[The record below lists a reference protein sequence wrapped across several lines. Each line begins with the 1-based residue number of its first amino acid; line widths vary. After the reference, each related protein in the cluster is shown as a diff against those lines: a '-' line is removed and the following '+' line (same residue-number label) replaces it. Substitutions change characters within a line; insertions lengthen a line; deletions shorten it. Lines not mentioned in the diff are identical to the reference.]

1 MTENYC
7 GYESV
12 ECDSSGIKEN
22 SENNGDQE
30 NQEAIHKNR
39 SKEVKGEAFNSIVAE
54 NEAGYES
61 LECDSARVNEY
72 TETNNNEED
81 VNNSNVVIILNG
93 ESSERL
99 LEPSLSESFRSVPVA
114 GENAWWPRKLM
125 SYMGPGALVAV
136 GYMDPGN
143 WSTDVA
149 GGSAFGYKLLFVVL
163 LSSMIAAFLQCLAA
177 KLGIVFGRDLA
188 QVCRDNYSERI
199 SFVLWIIMEIAI
211 AATDLAEI
219 IGSAIALN
227 LLFSLP
233 IVAGIC
239 ITAADILLVLFLK
252 GSQIRTIEK
261 LITTLVFIIG
271 ISFII
276 ELSYSRPKAVDV
288 LSGYVPDASLIT
300 NTEMLFVGVSI
311 IGATVMP
318 HNLFLHSS
326 LVLTRASRLDREG
339 QKEAIRY
346 ATIDSC
352 ISLFGAFFV
361 NSSIL
366 IVAAAA
372 FYKHGYHDVASLQ
385 DAYHLLSPVL
395 GAKLAS
401 IVFGVGLLASGQ
413 SATFTGTFAGQIV
426 MEGFINMKLS
436 PMYRRMLTRMLAI
449 VPAVIIVS
457 VSGEEA
463 VNGLLIVSQ
472 IILSFAL
479 PFAMFPLVQ
488 FTCNKDMMGPLV
500 NEWYIKWIAY
510 LSLIIITCLDAFL
523 IVDSFM

>member
-1 MTENYC
+1 MTSD
-7 GYESV
+7 SV
-12 ECDSSGIKEN
+12 RDVA
-22 SENNGDQE
+22 
-30 NQEAIHKNR
+30 AI
-39 SKEVKGEAFNSIVAE
+39 
-54 NEAGYES
+54 
-61 LECDSARVNEY
+61 
-72 TETNNNEED
+72 
-81 VNNSNVVIILNG
+81 VISG
-93 ESSERL
+93 ESSDRL
-99 LEPSLSESFRSVPVA
+99 LEPSLSESYRSVPVA
-114 GENAWWPRKLM
+114 CENSSWLKKLM

-177 KLGIVFGRDLA
+177 KLGIAFGRDLA
-188 QVCRDNYSERI
+188 QICRERYHERI
-199 SFVLWIIMEIAI
+199 GILLWIIMEIAI

-239 ITAADILLVLFLK
+239 ITAADILLVLFLR
-252 GSQIRTIEK
+252 GSHIRTIEK
-261 LITTLVFIIG
+261 LITILVFIIA
-271 ISFII
+271 ISFIV
-276 ELSYSRPKAVDV
+276 ELSYSHPKAADV
-288 LSGYVPDASLIT
+288 LLGYLPDPSLVT
-300 NTEMLFVGVSI
+300 NSKMLFVGVSI

-326 LVLTRASRLDREG
+326 LVLTRASRLDYEG
-339 QKEAIRY
+339 QKEAIKY

-352 ISLFGAFFV
+352 VSLFGAFFV

-372 FYKHGYHDVASLQ
+372 FHTNGYNDVASLQ
-385 DAYHLLSPVL
+385 DAYHLLAPAL
-395 GAKLAS
+395 GAKIAS
-401 IVFGVGLLASGQ
+401 IVFGIGLLASGQ

-426 MEGFINMKLS
+426 MEGFVDIKL
-436 PMYRRMLTRMLAI
+436 PPAYRRMLTRILAI

-510 LSLIIITCLDAFL
+510 SCLVIITCLDVFL
-523 IVDSFM
+523 MANSFL